1 LVADENTFCML
12 YDKDSCFVGLAIHG
26 DVLENRLA
34 QKMRRVES
42 EEQGAAMLKAQ
53 CEKSKSSKLFA
64 LSLLASLT

>member
-1 LVADENTFCML
+1 M
-12 YDKDSCFVGLAIHG
+12 GLAIHG